1 MILIF
6 FKYVALN
13 FLSKVII
20 FFSFLNLK
28 DFNVPYIGGPNLFEL
43 INRLLLWILSVD
55 ILFYTSCLVMDLIA
69 IVLEIYINRTKF
81 KYKGIIIFLISFLN
95 IALVIFFYKR
105 LLIASTF

>member
-28 DFNVPYIGGPNLFEL
+28 DFNVPYIGGPEL

-105 LLIASTF
+105 LLIASIF